1 MDLLESALKH
11 IFGLNEY
18 LYRQKNTNQPI
29 VINTQELINGYL
41 LLTGMSGTGKSYQA
55 QRLLTNAIEQNL
67 EVDIFDVH
75 NELDQSGIR
84 SALYSEST
92 QLGFNLLSVS
102 PDPHSGGVRRRI
114 NEIINMLNTTSRQLG
129 SKQETALRNLLNDV
143 YRINGCNDCE
153 PNTWRKKEITGAARN
168 SLIKQGDYQGL
179 RQYYP
184 VMDDLLSFAERKLS
198 SLYLGT
204 NIKAVLVLEEVN
216 YLAKQLNRAL
226 QKYSKSNQD
235 AQIEKTEKALEVAK
249 SKVKAEFEVY
259 VDHIESGNEISGVM
273 KYNSK
278 EVLQSVLE
286 RLNILNAT
294 GIFHPNPP
302 AFGDA
307 NGRCH
312 QIKHLSDDE
321 QSMFVFM
328 RLESI
333 FRQCRDSGVKSDI
346 QHIVFVDE
354 AHKFISEDSGNIIN
368 IIAKEGRKFGLGLW
382 CASQSPTHFSEDFLT
397 NCGTTILLGLHSS
410 YWDMACRKLRIEPS
424 VLKYIRP
431 QQVAAIKLQLKGSMD
446 SKFQNAIIN
455 ETTLAS
461 VV

>member
-1 MDLLESALKH
+1 V
-11 IFGLNEY
+11 FGLNEY
-18 LYRQKNTNQPI
+18 LYRQKHIHQPI
-29 VINTQELINGYL
+29 VINTQELINGHL
-41 LLTGMSGTGKSYQA
+41 LLAGMSGTGKSYQA
-55 QRLLTNAIEQNL
+55 QRLLTNAIKQNL

-75 NELDQSGIR
+75 NELDQSETS

-114 NEIINMLNTTSRQLG
+114 NEIINMVNATSRKLG
-129 SKQETALRNLLNDV
+129 FKQETALRNLLNDV
-143 YRINGCNDCE
+143 YRINGCNAYE
-153 PNTWRKKEITGAARN
+153 ANTWRKKEITGAIRN
-168 SLIKQGDYQGL
+168 NLIEQRDYQGL

-184 VMDDLLSFAERKLS
+184 VMDDLLSFAERKLT

-204 NIKAVLVLEEVN
+204 NIKAVLALEEVN
-216 YLAKQLNRAL
+216 HLAKQLNRAR
-226 QKYSKSNQD
+226 QKHAKSTQD

-249 SKVKAEFEVY
+249 SKVKAAFEAY
-259 VDHIESGNEISGVM
+259 VDHIESGNEISDVM

-286 RLNILNAT
+286 RLNILNAA

-321 QSMFVFM
+321 QSMFVSM

-333 FRQCRDSGVKSDI
+333 FRQCRDSGVKPDI

-354 AHKFISEDSGNIIN
+354 AHKFISEDSDNIIN

>member
-1 MDLLESALKH
+1 M
-11 IFGLNEY
+11 
-18 LYRQKNTNQPI
+18 
-29 VINTQELINGYL
+29 V
-41 LLTGMSGTGKSYQA
+41 
-55 QRLLTNAIEQNL
+55 
-67 EVDIFDVH
+67 
-75 NELDQSGIR
+75 
-84 SALYSEST
+84 
-92 QLGFNLLSVS
+92 
-102 PDPHSGGVRRRI
+102 
-114 NEIINMLNTTSRQLG
+114 NTTSRKLG

-153 PNTWRKKEITGAARN
+153 ANTWRKKENTGVIRN
-168 SLIKQGDYQGL
+168 NLIEQRDYQGL

-184 VMDDLLSFAERKLS
+184 VMDDLLSFAERKLT

-204 NIKAVLVLEEVN
+204 NIKTVLALEEVN
-216 YLAKQLNRAL
+216 HLAKQLNRAR
-226 QKYSKSNQD
+226 QKHDKSTQD
-235 AQIEKTEKALEVAK
+235 AQIEKTEKVLDIAK
-249 SKVKAEFEVY
+249 SKVKAAFEAY
-259 VDHIESGNEISGVM
+259 VDHIESGNEISDVM

-286 RLNILNAT
+286 RLNILNAA

-321 QSMFVFM
+321 QSMFVSM

-333 FRQCRDSGVKSDI
+333 FRQCRDSGVKPDI

-354 AHKFISEDSGNIIN
+354 AHKFISEDSDNIIN

-424 VLKYIRP
+424 VLKFIRP

-446 SKFQNAIIN
+446 SKFQNVIIN

>member
-1 MDLLESALKH
+1 V
-11 IFGLNEY
+11 FGLNEY
-18 LYRQKNTNQPI
+18 LYRQKHIHQPI
-29 VINTQELINGYL
+29 VINTQELINGHL
-41 LLTGMSGTGKSYQA
+41 LLAGMSGTGKSYQA
-55 QRLLTNAIEQNL
+55 QRLLTNAIKQNL

-75 NELDQSGIR
+75 NELDQSETD

-114 NEIINMLNTTSRQLG
+114 TEIINMVNATSRKLG
-129 SKQETALRNLLNDV
+129 FKQETALRNLLNDV
-143 YRINGCNDCE
+143 YRINGCNAYE
-153 PNTWRKKEITGAARN
+153 ANTWRKKEITGAIRN
-168 SLIKQGDYQGL
+168 NLIEQRDYQGL

-184 VMDDLLSFAERKLS
+184 VMDDLLSFAERKLT

-204 NIKAVLVLEEVN
+204 NIKAVLALEEVN
-216 YLAKQLNRAL
+216 HLAKQLNRAR
-226 QKYSKSNQD
+226 QKHDKSTQD
-235 AQIEKTEKALEVAK
+235 AQTEKVLDIAK
-249 SKVKAEFEVY
+249 SKVKAAFEAY
-259 VDHIESGNEISGVM
+259 VDHIESGNEISDVM

-286 RLNILNAT
+286 RLNILNAA

-321 QSMFVFM
+321 QSMFVSM

-354 AHKFISEDSGNIIN
+354 AHKFISEDSDNIIN

-424 VLKYIRP
+424 VLKFIRP

-446 SKFQNAIIN
+446 SKFQNVIIN